1 MAFRVMAMCTD
12 RFLYTEMAQLY
23 KEKRENDIKP

>member
-1 MAFRVMAMCTD
+1 MAFQVMAMYAD

-23 KEKRENDIKP
+23 KEKKENDIKP